1 MRICASENLV
11 VERAGYG
18 VRVLRFT
25 RPDLRKFLYE
35 EAEIEDS
42 PLFRE
47 LREMA
52 IDDLPRGWT
61 LVINLGLVEWFP
73 AALYRC
79 LLQCRQL
86 LLARP
91 AQLVL
96 CGLNDE
102 HLELF
107 RILQGHRVF
116 TIAATEAAAF
126 RNAALNAAASVTP
139 SSHSQ
144 PRRRLTDRI
153 RSSRSRID
161 FWK

>member
-1 MRICASENLV
+1 MRIHASENLV

-35 EAEIEDS
+35 EAQIEDS

-47 LREMA
+47 LCEMA
-52 IDDLPRGWT
+52 IDDLPKGWT

-86 LLARP
+86 LLARS

-107 RILQGHRVF
+107 RILQGHRIF
-116 TIAATEAAAF
+116 AIAGTEAESLRTASM
-126 RNAALNAAASVTP
+126 NAAASVMP
-139 SSHSQ
+139 SSLAQ
-144 PRRRLTDRI
+144 PRRRLGRL
-153 RSSRSRID
+153 RSTRVD
-161 FWK
+161 YWN

>member
-1 MRICASENLV
+1 LGNDRTPRHVMRIHASENLV

-18 VRVLRFT
+18 VRVVRFT

-35 EAEIEDS
+35 EAAIEDS

-47 LREMA
+47 IHEMA
-52 IDDLPRGWT
+52 IDDLPKGWT
-61 LVINLGLVEWFP
+61 LVINLGLIEWFP

-86 LLARP
+86 LSARS

-96 CGLNDE
+96 CGLSDE

-116 TIAATEAAAF
+116 TIAGTETGAL
-126 RNAALNAAASVTP
+126 RTAALNAAAFVTP
-139 SSHSQ
+139 SSLSR
-144 PRRRLTDRI
+144 PRR
-153 RSSRSRID
+153 
-161 FWK
+161 